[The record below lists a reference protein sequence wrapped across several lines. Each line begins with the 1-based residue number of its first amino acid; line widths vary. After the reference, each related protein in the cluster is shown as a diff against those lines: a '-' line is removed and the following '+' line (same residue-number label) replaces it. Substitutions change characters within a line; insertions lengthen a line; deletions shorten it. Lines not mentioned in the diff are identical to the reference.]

1 MYLQMERVF
10 AQEKEIIMAD
20 SVKKILLVE
29 DDRQLSDL
37 VTDFLTSEGYH
48 VKQEFR
54 GDTVAKRVE
63 LFSPDLIILDIMLPG
78 KDGFAVC
85 RDLRPT
91 FLGPI
96 LMLTAKGT
104 DFDQVLGLEIGA
116 DDYVIKPVEPRVLL
130 ARITALLRRGELP
143 NQSQEVGEIAC
154 GNLYINRASRKV
166 TLKDDNVDLTSQEF
180 DLLWLL
186 AKKAG
191 EVQNRDYIY
200 KAVVG
205 REYDG
210 LDRSVDVRISRLRK
224 KLFDDT
230 ETPFRIKTIWGQ
242 GYLFVPDAWN

>member
-1 MYLQMERVF
+1 MSND
-10 AQEKEIIMAD
+10 KS

-37 VTDFLTSEGYH
+37 VSDFLESEGYH

-54 GDTVAKRVE
+54 GDTVEKRIG

-85 RDLRPT
+85 RDIRPN
-91 FLGPI
+91 FKGPV

-116 DDYVIKPVEPRVLL
+116 DDYVVKPVEPRVLL
-130 ARITALLRRGELP
+130 ARVNALLRRGQLP
-143 NQSQEVGEIAC
+143 SGSNEKSEIEH
-154 GNLYINRASRKV
+154 GGLHINKGSRHV
-166 TLKDDNVDLTSQEF
+166 TLSGESIDLTSQEF

-186 AKKAG
+186 ANRAG

-210 LDRSVDVRISRLRK
+210 MDRSVDVRISRLRK
-224 KLFDDT
+224 KLHDSN

-242 GYLFVPDAWN
+242 GYLFVSDAWS

>member
-1 MYLQMERVF
+1 MT
-10 AQEKEIIMAD
+10 D
-20 SVKKILLVE
+20 PVKKILLVE

-37 VTDFLTSEGYH
+37 VTDFLSSEGYY

-54 GDTVAKRVE
+54 GDTVAKRVGI
-63 LFSPDLIILDIMLPG
+63 FKPDIIILDIMLPG
-78 KDGFAVC
+78 KDGFSVC
-85 RDLRPT
+85 RDLRTT
-91 FLGPI
+91 FSGPI

-130 ARITALLRRGELP
+130 ARVSALLRRGTLS
-143 NQSQEVGEIAC
+143 NQEEQVAEVQC
-154 GNLYINRASRKV
+154 GQLHINKASRKV
-166 TLKDDNVDLTSQEF
+166 TLQGENVDLTSQEF

-186 AKKAG
+186 ASKAG
-191 EVQNRDYIY
+191 EVQSRDYIY

-242 GYLFVPDAWN
+242 GYLFVPDAWH

>member
-1 MYLQMERVF
+1 MP
-10 AQEKEIIMAD
+10 D
-20 SVKKILLVE
+20 TNVKKILLVE

-37 VTDFLTSEGYH
+37 VTDFLTSEGFH

-54 GDTVAKRVE
+54 GDTVAKRVK
-63 LFSPDLIILDIMLPG
+63 LFSPDLIMLDIMLPG

-85 RDLRPT
+85 KELRPEFT
-91 FLGPI
+91 GPI
-96 LMLTAKGT
+96 LMLTAKST

-130 ARITALLRRGELP
+130 ARIHALLRRGELP
-143 NQSQEVGEIAC
+143 NESQEKGELNF
-154 GNLYINRASRKV
+154 GGLYINRASRKV
-166 TLKDDNVDLTSQEF
+166 TLQNHNVDLTSQEF

-186 AKKAG
+186 ASKAG

-200 KAVVG
+200 KAVIG

-224 KLFDDT
+224 KLHDNT

-242 GYLFVPDAWN
+242 GYLFVPDAWS

>member
-1 MYLQMERVF
+1 MSENMS
-10 AQEKEIIMAD
+10 

-29 DDRQLSDL
+29 DDRQLSNL
-37 VTDFLTSEGYH
+37 VTDFLTSEGFH

-63 LFSPDLIILDIMLPG
+63 TFSPDLIVLDIMLPG

-85 RDLRPT
+85 RDIRPN
-91 FLGPI
+91 FSGPI
-96 LMLTAKGT
+96 LMLTAKST

-130 ARITALLRRGELP
+130 ARVNALLRRGELP
-143 NQSQEVGEIAC
+143 QENKEKADITC
-154 GNLYINRASRKV
+154 GQLYINRGSRQVK
-166 TLKDDNVDLTSQEF
+166 LHNENIELTSQEF

-186 AKKAG
+186 ASRSG

-205 REYDG
+205 RDYDG
-210 LDRSVDVRISRLRK
+210 MDRSVDVRISRLRK
-224 KLFDDT
+224 KLQDSN

>member
-1 MYLQMERVF
+1 MTN
-10 AQEKEIIMAD
+10 KNS

-37 VTDFLTSEGYH
+37 VSDFLESEGYH

-54 GDTVAKRVE
+54 GDNVAKKVQQ
-63 LFSPDLIILDIMLPG
+63 FSPDLILLDIMLPG
-78 KDGFAVC
+78 KDGFTVC
-85 RDLRPT
+85 KELRPT
-91 FLGPI
+91 FNGPI

-130 ARITALLRRGELP
+130 ARVNALLRRGELP
-143 NQSQEVGEIAC
+143 QD
-154 GNLYINRASRKV
+154 GNEKSELSIGQLYVNRSSRQV
-166 TLKDDNVDLTSQEF
+166 TLHEDSIDLTSQEF

-186 AKKAG
+186 ASRAG
-191 EVQNRDYIY
+191 EVQNRDFIY

-224 KLFDDT
+224 KLHDSN

>member
-1 MYLQMERVF
+1 
-10 AQEKEIIMAD
+10 MAD

-29 DDRQLSDL
+29 DVRQLSDL

-54 GDTVAKRVE
+54 GDTVAKRVD
-63 LFSPDLIILDIMLPG
+63 LFTPDLIILDIMLPG

-85 RDLRPT
+85 RDIRPT
-91 FLGPI
+91 FSGPI

-130 ARITALLRRGELP
+130 ARVTALLRRGQLP
-143 NQSQEVGEIAC
+143 NQSQEVGEVSH
-154 GNLYINRASRKV
+154 GDLHINRASRKV
-166 TLKDDNVDLTSQEF
+166 TLKNENVDLTSQEF

-186 AKKAG
+186 ASKAG

-210 LDRSVDVRISRLRK
+210 LDRSVDVRVSRLRK

>member
-1 MYLQMERVF
+1 MS
-10 AQEKEIIMAD
+10 

-29 DDRQLSDL
+29 DDRQLSNL
-37 VTDFLTSEGYH
+37 VSDFLTGEGFH

-63 LFSPDLIILDIMLPG
+63 LFVPDLIILDIMLPG

-85 RDLRPT
+85 RDVRPAYS
-91 FLGPI
+91 GPI
-96 LMLTAKGT
+96 IMLTAKST

-130 ARITALLRRGELP
+130 ARINALLRRGNISSNQTEKAEL
-143 NQSQEVGEIAC
+143 SFG
-154 GNLYINRASRKV
+154 GLYISRGSRHV
-166 TLKDDNVDLTSQEF
+166 TLMEEAIDLTSQEF

-186 AKKAG
+186 ASRAG

-200 KAVVG
+200 KSVVG

-210 LDRSVDVRISRLRK
+210 LDRSIDVRISRLRK
-224 KLFDDT
+224 KLHDSN

>member
-1 MYLQMERVF
+1 MSNSSS
-10 AQEKEIIMAD
+10 

-37 VTDFLTSEGYH
+37 VTDFLTSEGFH

-63 LFSPDLIILDIMLPG
+63 LFSPDLILLDIMLPG

-85 RDLRPT
+85 RDLRPKYT
-91 FLGPI
+91 GPI

-130 ARITALLRRGELP
+130 ARITALLRRGQLP
-143 NQSQEVGEIAC
+143 NANQEVAEINC
-154 GNLYINRASRKV
+154 GALKVSRASRQV
-166 TLKDDNVDLTSQEF
+166 TLHDENIDLTSQEF

-186 AKKAG
+186 ASKAG

-210 LDRSVDVRISRLRK
+210 MDRSVDVRISRLRK
-224 KLFDDT
+224 KLHDSN

-242 GYLFVPDAWN
+242 GYLFVPDAWS

>member
-1 MYLQMERVF
+1 MT
-10 AQEKEIIMAD
+10 D

-63 LFSPDLIILDIMLPG
+63 LFSPDLIILDVMLPG

-85 RDLRPT
+85 RDLRPEYS
-91 FLGPI
+91 GPI

-130 ARITALLRRGELP
+130 ARVTALLRRGKLP
-143 NQSQEVGEIAC
+143 NKTHETDEVTYGDLHI
-154 GNLYINRASRKV
+154 YRSSRKV
-166 TLKDDNVDLTSQEF
+166 TLKGENIDLTSQEF

-186 AKKAG
+186 ASKAG

-224 KLFDDT
+224 KFLASL
-230 ETPFRIKTIWGQ
+230 KSQ
-242 GYLFVPDAWN
+242 

>member
-1 MYLQMERVF
+1 MSD
-10 AQEKEIIMAD
+10 KNSSI
-20 SVKKILLVE
+20 KKILLVE
-29 DDRQLSDL
+29 DDRQLSNL
-37 VTDFLTSEGYH
+37 VTDFLESEGFH

-63 LFSPDLIILDIMLPG
+63 QFSPDLILLDIMLPG
-78 KDGFAVC
+78 KDGFTVC
-85 RDLRPT
+85 KELRPDYK
-91 FLGPI
+91 GPV

-143 NQSQEVGEIAC
+143 QEGNEKAEITI
-154 GNLYINRASRKV
+154 GKLYINKGSRHV
-166 TLKDDNVDLTSQEF
+166 TLHDETIDLTSQEF

-186 AKKAG
+186 ASKSG
-191 EVQNRDYIY
+191 TVQNRDYIY

-224 KLFDDT
+224 KLQDSN

-242 GYLFVPDAWN
+242 GYLFVPDAWE

>member
-1 MYLQMERVF
+1 MPENMS
-10 AQEKEIIMAD
+10 

-37 VTDFLTSEGYH
+37 VTDFLSTEGFH

-54 GDTVAKRVE
+54 GDTVAKRIE
-63 LFSPDLIILDIMLPG
+63 TFSPDLIILDVMLPG

-85 RDLRPT
+85 RDIRPT
-91 FLGPI
+91 FSGPI

-130 ARITALLRRGELP
+130 ARVSALLRRGELP
-143 NQSQEVGEIAC
+143 QDSKEKAEIHCGE
-154 GNLYINRASRKV
+154 LSINRGSRHV
-166 TLKDDNVDLTSQEF
+166 TLHGENIELTSQEF

-186 AKKAG
+186 ASRSG

-210 LDRSVDVRISRLRK
+210 MDRSVDVRISRLRK
-224 KLFDDT
+224 KLHDSN

-242 GYLFVPDAWN
+242 GYLFVPDAWS